1 LEYLFLGDN
10 AKSINYC
17 APLALVVWWLNFF
30 IALADYAKDCAPLAL
45 HCTNAEIG
53 SKYPNSRVSTKGA

>member
-1 LEYLFLGDN
+1 MRILGLT
-10 AKSINYC
+10 KYKYHYC
-17 APLALVVWWLNFF
+17 APLALVVWWINFF
-30 IALADYAKDCAPLAL
+30 IALAGYAKDCAPLAL